1 MFLCSPLAKGLK
13 VSVRCTCKR
22 AKIQPIASVYRRRTK
37 VCTALRFRPLDSDF
51 GTGGKLDARVWDGNV
66 VGVRVR
72 LGRVGQYQF
81 KTTTCFTHS
90 PDSSDLLCSAL
101 LLFVLL
107 CSALLCSALL
117 CSALLYPAPVRSLLR
132 SALPCSLLRSSAL
145 LCSAL
150 LRSAHLC
157 VFGRLQVGQV
167 LAAVVVVPMIATVL
181 LAWTLLGRLC
191 SLRAST
197 ALIVVIV
204 LVLIPIVVDWTLES
218 DSYAF
223 DSSMLGENRS
233 TACSTR
239 NRYPISF

>member
-107 CSALLCSALL
+107 CSALL
-117 CSALLYPAPVRSLLR
+117 
-132 SALPCSLLRSSAL
+132 
-145 LCSAL
+145 
-150 LRSAHLC
+150 RSAHLC